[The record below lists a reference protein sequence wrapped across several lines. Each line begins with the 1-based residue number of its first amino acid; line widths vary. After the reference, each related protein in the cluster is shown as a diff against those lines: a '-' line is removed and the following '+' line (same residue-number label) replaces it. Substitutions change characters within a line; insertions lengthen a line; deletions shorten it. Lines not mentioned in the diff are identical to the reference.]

1 MRFQKNLSV
10 GSYAALRS
18 LALIS
23 LSIFILSTVSAYS
36 QTQAAKAPV
45 VFTEKDREF
54 ALKYLGETKDDFVK
68 QITGIS
74 DAQLNFRPA
83 PDKWS
88 VAEVAEHI
96 IVSEGTIL
104 GLIQGQILK
113 SPENVSDVFRA
124 KDTGVILAITNR
136 SQKFTA
142 PEMLKPAGRFKNRED
157 LLSSFERAR
166 NQTIEFVKSNKIN
179 MRGHFFENPLMGMI
193 DGYQWLLF
201 LNGHTE
207 RHLSQLKEVKA
218 NAAYPSK

>member
-1 MRFQKNLSV
+1 MTNLKMIRV
-10 GSYAALRS
+10 FKS
-18 LALIS
+18 LALLS
-23 LSIFILSTVSAYS
+23 LSFVLFSVSANS
-36 QTQAAKAPV
+36 QTPAVKAPV

-74 DAQLNFRPA
+74 DTQLNFRAA
-83 PDKWS
+83 PNKWT

-96 IVSEGTIL
+96 ILSEGTIL

-113 SPENVSDVFRA
+113 SPENTSDVFRT

-142 PEMLKPAGRFKNRED
+142 PEMLKPTARFKNREE
-157 LLSSFERAR
+157 LLTNFEKAR

-201 LNGHTE
+201 LNGHTD

-218 NAAYPSK
+218 DAAYPAK